1 MPTTNYNTNIPVE
14 IMTPDAVET
23 RIGTLTFV
31 DGVPAPETTRLAYD
45 HLDFLRGVEAFLN
58 FVPAASLE
66 AMRRGNAER
75 GAKASHQ
82 VLIFDQLMDSN
93 PLWLTPNTDSTLA
106 LPRRQARK
114 GTGSRRFLARDGL
127 PSCVSMARPRR
138 GSTRPGGPARST
150 K

>member
-1 MPTTNYNTNIPVE
+1 LATTNYNTDIPGE

-31 DGVPAPETTRLAYD
+31 DGVPTPETTRLAYD
-45 HLDFLRGVEAFLN
+45 HLDFLRGVEVFLN

-66 AMRRGNAER
+66 AMRRGNVER

-82 VLIFDQLMDSN
+82 ALIFDQLMD
-93 PLWLTPNTDSTLA
+93 TM
-106 LPRRQARK
+106 PRHGAYQTWPAAAASRVPTVSPDTRARM
-114 GTGSRRFLARDGL
+114 GLSIGRR
-127 PSCVSMARPRR
+127 C
-138 GSTRPGGPARST
+138 GGIR